1 MGGSFFVMFHLDY
14 LSCFLTILATIL
26 LARKSWIGL
35 LVAIVN
41 SLIVCAIGLRTS
53 QLGFIPANLFCICVY
68 AFSMRPWLKQQLH
81 TNRDQALRQ
90 DSGSVA
96 DSPRMSPAMLHHTAA
111 GTRRFPNDLGK
122 SIAIKTTAD
131 GFTYLDPTQFYDYF
145 VADLPIEPAAFI
157 ASNGGMSCDPG
168 ATQWKSQAPVLRS
181 KSPDHRRGT
190 VRTHRRKTKSSVR
203 GNILTFDKGVGPD
216 ESLISS
222 DGPWSLKRAGDLQ
235 SKERRS

>member
-1 MGGSFFVMFHLDY
+1 MGGSVFAMFHLDY

-68 AFSMRPWLKQQLH
+68 AFSMRPWLKEQTH
-81 TNRDQALRQ
+81 TNRDQAPRQ

-96 DSPRMSPAMLHHTAA
+96 DRPRMSPAMQHRTAA

-122 SIAIKTTAD
+122 SIAIKTTVD
-131 GFTYLDPTQFYDYF
+131 GFTYLDPTQFHDYF
-145 VADLPIEPAAFI
+145 VADLPVEPAAFM
-157 ASNGGMSCDPG
+157 ASNGGMPYERG

-181 KSPDHRRGT
+181 MSPDH
-190 VRTHRRKTKSSVR
+190 K
-203 GNILTFDKGVGPD
+203 GNSENAP
-216 ESLISS
+216 
-222 DGPWSLKRAGDLQ
+222 
-235 SKERRS
+235 

>member
-1 MGGSFFVMFHLDY
+1 MGGLVFAMFHLDY

-68 AFSMRPWLKQQLH
+68 AFSMRAWLKEQIQ

-96 DSPRMSPAMLHHTAA
+96 DGPRMRPAIQHRTAA
-111 GTRRFPNDLGK
+111 GTRLFPSDLGK
-122 SIAIKTTAD
+122 SFAIKTTVD
-131 GFTYLDPTQFYDYF
+131 GFTYLDLTQFHDCF
-145 VADLPIEPAAFI
+145 VVDLPVESAAFM
-157 ASNGGMSCDPG
+157 ASNGGMPYERR
-168 ATQWKSQAPVLRS
+168 ATQWKSQATALRS
-181 KSPDHRRGT
+181 MSPDHR
-190 VRTHRRKTKSSVR
+190 
-203 GNILTFDKGVGPD
+203 GNSENTP
-216 ESLISS
+216 
-222 DGPWSLKRAGDLQ
+222 
-235 SKERRS
+235 